1 MAISQKEQGIRR
13 RIGTDKLIGQYNID
27 DNGNYI
33 FSDIRGEEGD
43 RVELPGVED
52 LRIGYAQECLKLG
65 SFYSFDWHLVED
77 DIVVDGTPMLVD
89 NDEFLR
95 RLYGARLRLSGNNL
109 ELAINFQNTI
119 FDEVTGAQHTYIY
132 ELLQNA
138 NDYPYNGEKVNVN
151 FILSKH
157 YLFFTH
163 TGAAFNLP
171 NVVGI
176 TSINQGEKK
185 KNTETI
191 GYKGIGFK
199 TVFVNNEYVYLKSAD
214 WSFRFDKQYSEL
226 QFAGK
231 CPWALMP
238 IPTEETELDQEIKT
252 VFDSLRDDMRVRFAL
267 KHKTDASLNLPQL
280 KKVFEDNQILLFI
293 PNVASVDVIYEGKTI
308 YSIKKDEDH
317 WIVSDFTYVVP
328 EGLKKWVA
336 ENVNSGNKVPEK
348 FKEIANVKISFAVA
362 QDNGVLKPVK
372 GARVYNY
379 LPTELRLGFEFLINA
394 DFIPNGSRSG
404 LHDVEWNNHIMSQAG
419 VLFADWW
426 TGFMKNEGEY
436 DLQSVFSILPD
447 LKNTLN
453 PYASLFVKG
462 FLKRIKEIPCIPTLR
477 NGEYRLRKI
486 SDVIIDTINFF
497 KGDDPI
503 MTDDEFYGF
512 CNTNLTLVHP
522 AIRYDNN
529 CARLFEAFKQ
539 TLQNANRF
547 NGLYLD
553 KLVYSSSFSQWL
565 LNAENNIKFNS
576 YLIETGFID
585 NMRERAIFLRSD
597 GHLGI
602 AGKIYAD
609 IDCYADDLDFIKDLL
624 PRLDSAVK
632 MKLEKCSNWPKYT
645 RLFKPF
651 DTNKFSRD
659 ILENFGKYAPW
670 FIGQD
675 ESIKFIHFL
684 GVTHYQGGLPD
695 KYPFYDDAGNL
706 IYRREN
712 LYLKDVLGEKFHSRE
727 WILDD
732 WIHFIHPDYIAKD
745 EERIVKF
752 LKNRNI
758 NYLSS
763 EQCYRNFIANK
774 ERISWIA
781 NAIKDETI
789 SKDFYNYLW
798 QNTNSDFTP
807 DMRNNYT
814 ILVTDGVNE
823 DWITINNVIFRQDE
837 EWKKQSSQPWMPEK
851 CCWAIS
857 NIYFDGLS
865 DNEREE
871 FSTFIG
877 KRYIVQ
883 NCTIGGLFSS
893 FTNGK
898 VFDRIFESI
907 TTFEESKEFL
917 SFLWEYN
924 NSTYKSLSTPEF
936 KKFPVRIIGESEL
949 HPIKDYEGR
958 LFIYNDELNS
968 LYNQPWFDKESI
980 AIIDPEYA
988 EVFENKDRCTF
999 FGNMGFGKFDLLS
1012 YVRNKLLP
1020 NLNNIKDE
1028 ICTKEANLSFHHFFA
1043 SIHTKLSK
1051 EESELLQQMP
1061 IFISSP
1067 DIDEGILVD
1076 SSSNHYL
1083 PSDLLTEIIA
1093 QDIVPIEILDSIHP
1107 DYITNNQDVIYLQD
1121 TLENASISKDGFIH
1135 YIVDK
1140 ASDINSYLSDFSR
1153 NVRFWQWVIN
1163 TKVDKDQLKQLEVF
1177 YLISDSGELLSP
1189 SALYTSNEY
1198 SEAGT
1203 KEFTLRFVSGAK
1215 FVSNVYY
1222 EADDEADWS
1231 ALFKNIGVNTSTKDI
1246 LFKDVI
1252 PNLSTITDDSIILEL
1267 AKNITSVKIRL
1278 ENKDRKFYDQLAD
1291 LRLLCL
1297 DGVYRKIKDSLI
1309 SGLYYDIEI
1318 GKYPDIIITNLVSN
1332 KYIELCGENNNLRR
1346 QVLEFM
1352 KLIGDTYQCRCEN
1365 ATQLRKK
1372 KIEYFASHQSLY
1384 LSSDAHYRIITE
1396 LASDYNEDYIGIKGL
1411 LQEFGGIKLLD
1422 DFGKLHDPKT
1432 LYLSSVYNPICDFQ
1446 GHGVTGIYYVNNK
1459 YREFGN
1465 YFSGLFRTL
1474 GVKDTFRE
1482 ENIPLLANEDF
1493 AVYFWTQYADAHKSE
1508 VEGFCDYDHL
1518 HTVRC
1523 IPSFDGVKKP
1533 VELYHTSNPRLNK
1546 IIEQLPDGHLK
1557 QPRINLPSWVNLGL
1571 NRRLYIEDCLD
1582 YLTIETLDYRQD
1594 VLSWIVETPDNVVAM
1609 NRDRIMQFFDNAT
1622 WYTGGKDWRPL
1633 NGLVA
1638 LEWSDGRSPL
1648 KDNFGG
1654 NSFVCN
1660 PSNMPETKQNYDRLC
1675 SILGIRI
1682 LTEKDFQKQKAGK
1695 CSPDPVAK
1703 HEIDKRLLYIA
1714 YQIDKEKWQEIYAD
1728 FHKHLN
1734 AVDLA
1739 QCEKIRYFFNDNIT
1753 SDKIYSYID
1762 DPNKLWYV
1770 GAWDG
1775 KRFGRIIE
1783 WLLNTFQLKK
1793 HNFSYSSLEDLF
1805 EGSLNDYL
1813 QSHEGG
1819 AMPKEF
1825 LALLE
1830 ESDKTGVRVDNNAEY
1845 EEGIGEEDN
1854 GELSPDII
1862 NQGEE
1867 ARTKR
1872 RTLEKATHRTNVTE
1886 VNSEREVSTESNYN
1900 AMTETSKSSEVKEE
1914 GKAGSVPR
1922 QQSMPRQGRHS
1933 TDNIST
1939 QREKQRL
1946 VGPSSSAAPENVS
1959 SIEDKMKQKWES
1971 QRKKG
1976 VQRAKGSGYIP
1987 TEMVD
1992 MDIDL
1997 KSKTSNTPEN
2007 PGFFTDKSTPSTT
2020 SSSFRDRS
2028 SEEISRRRTEA
2039 QKIAENA
2046 QEQLDLYEIWQQ
2058 SEPYTFKWFKYLME
2072 LQFQDKD
2079 KKLPTP
2085 VQIDFHAWMAI
2096 DEKQKVLRVIE
2107 PSRNI
2112 PKWLEDAQDVVVTLL
2127 GKSSRRLYCS
2137 VLSVDGDGIEL
2148 LINPD
2153 DYPVINSF
2161 EKIRINAQN
2170 HTNFID
2176 SLQTSFLELDYDDD
2190 IKMDDTLPDNISFIY
2205 GPPGTGKTTRLV
2217 AILSDLLAKTEMSKK
2232 SLNIL
2237 ILTPTNKASD
2247 VIAEKLFDDSRC
2259 HDSLVRFGYS
2269 DSTKLLSDDSCCF
2282 QNRDTMDL
2290 NDRNDNIM
2298 VTTIARYA
2306 YDTIQPDSTPICE
2319 VKWDYII
2326 VDEAS
2331 MIDIVPITYLL
2342 HKGRGAEFIIAGD
2355 PKQITP
2361 IPQHNMPAYNIYDM
2375 VKLDSFKDA
2384 MSGNTRFPVECLT
2397 TQHRSIPVIG
2407 DLVSNFCYEGL
2418 VNNDLNRVPAKPLN
2432 LDNMNIKP
2440 INFLGFKV
2448 EEMDMLYEL
2457 SQINESAFHLYSAIF
2472 TYNMVNY
2479 TVDQIKQKYKEHYS
2493 IGIVCPYKSQAD
2505 AIQQMFENRP
2515 ISSSQCEVICG
2526 TVHKFQGDECDIM
2539 FLVLNPPPK
2548 TYSGS
2553 HINNTNIINVA
2564 MSRARDYIFFVMPE
2578 KDIDGYHI
2586 KDRLGQL
2593 IKNQDRSI
2601 HFCGDIEK
2609 LIFGDSDY
2617 IYNNTSIQCHQ
2628 PVNVFYDNRA
2638 KYEIRLSDTALD
2650 IQIND

>member
-52 LRIGYAQECLKLG
+52 LRIGYARECLKLG

-77 DIVVDGTPMLVD
+77 DIVVDGTPMVVD
-89 NDEFLR
+89 NEEFLR

-138 NDYPYNGEKVNVN
+138 NDYPYKGEKVNVY

-293 PNVASVDVIYEGKTI
+293 PNVASVDVINEGKTI
-308 YSIKKDEDH
+308 YSIKKDEAH

-348 FKEIANVKISFAVA
+348 FKEISNVKISFAVA

-419 VLFADWW
+419 ALFADWW

-497 KGDDPI
+497 KGEDPI

-512 CNTNLTLVHP
+512 CNTTLTLVHP
-522 AIRYDNN
+522 ALRYDNN

-553 KLVYSSSFSQWL
+553 KIVYSSSFSQWL

-576 YLIETGFID
+576 YLIETGFIE

-602 AGKIYAD
+602 AGKIHAD

-632 MKLEKCSNWPKYT
+632 VRLEKCSNWPKYT

-712 LYLKDVLGEKFHSRE
+712 LYLKDDLGEKFRSRE

-732 WIHFIHPDYIAKD
+732 WIHFIHPDYIAQD

-763 EQCYRNFIANK
+763 EQCYRNFIASK

-798 QNTNSDFTP
+798 RNTNSDFTP

-837 EWKKQSSQPWMPEK
+837 EWEKQSSQPWMPEK

-968 LYNQPWFDKESI
+968 LYNQPWFDKGSI
-980 AIIDPEYA
+980 AVIDPEYA

-1012 YVRNKLLP
+1012 YVRNELLP
-1020 NLNNIKDE
+1020 TLDKIKTE
-1028 ICTKEANLSFHHFFA
+1028 ISSKEANISFHRFFS

-1051 EESELLQQMP
+1051 EEAEQLQQMP

-1067 DIDEGILVD
+1067 EIEEGILVD

-1140 ASDINSYLSDFSR
+1140 ASDINSYYPISLAM
-1153 NVRFWQWVIN
+1153 
-1163 TKVDKDQLKQLEVF
+1163 
-1177 YLISDSGELLSP
+1177 SDSGNGLSIP
-1189 SALYTSNEY
+1189 
-1198 SEAGT
+1198 
-1203 KEFTLRFVSGAK
+1203 K
-1215 FVSNVYY
+1215 
-1222 EADDEADWS
+1222 
-1231 ALFKNIGVNTSTKDI
+1231 STK
-1246 LFKDVI
+1246 
-1252 PNLSTITDDSIILEL
+1252 
-1267 AKNITSVKIRL
+1267 
-1278 ENKDRKFYDQLAD
+1278 
-1291 LRLLCL
+1291 
-1297 DGVYRKIKDSLI
+1297 
-1309 SGLYYDIEI
+1309 
-1318 GKYPDIIITNLVSN
+1318 TN
-1332 KYIELCGENNNLRR
+1332 
-1346 QVLEFM
+1346 
-1352 KLIGDTYQCRCEN
+1352 
-1365 ATQLRKK
+1365 
-1372 KIEYFASHQSLY
+1372 
-1384 LSSDAHYRIITE
+1384 
-1396 LASDYNEDYIGIKGL
+1396 
-1411 LQEFGGIKLLD
+1411 
-1422 DFGKLHDPKT
+1422 
-1432 LYLSSVYNPICDFQ
+1432 
-1446 GHGVTGIYYVNNK
+1446 
-1459 YREFGN
+1459 
-1465 YFSGLFRTL
+1465 
-1474 GVKDTFRE
+1474 
-1482 ENIPLLANEDF
+1482 
-1493 AVYFWTQYADAHKSE
+1493 
-1508 VEGFCDYDHL
+1508 
-1518 HTVRC
+1518 
-1523 IPSFDGVKKP
+1523 
-1533 VELYHTSNPRLNK
+1533 
-1546 IIEQLPDGHLK
+1546 
-1557 QPRINLPSWVNLGL
+1557 
-1571 NRRLYIEDCLD
+1571 
-1582 YLTIETLDYRQD
+1582 
-1594 VLSWIVETPDNVVAM
+1594 
-1609 NRDRIMQFFDNAT
+1609 
-1622 WYTGGKDWRPL
+1622 
-1633 NGLVA
+1633 
-1638 LEWSDGRSPL
+1638 
-1648 KDNFGG
+1648 
-1654 NSFVCN
+1654 
-1660 PSNMPETKQNYDRLC
+1660 
-1675 SILGIRI
+1675 
-1682 LTEKDFQKQKAGK
+1682 
-1695 CSPDPVAK
+1695 
-1703 HEIDKRLLYIA
+1703 
-1714 YQIDKEKWQEIYAD
+1714 
-1728 FHKHLN
+1728 
-1734 AVDLA
+1734 
-1739 QCEKIRYFFNDNIT
+1739 
-1753 SDKIYSYID
+1753 
-1762 DPNKLWYV
+1762 
-1770 GAWDG
+1770 
-1775 KRFGRIIE
+1775 
-1783 WLLNTFQLKK
+1783 
-1793 HNFSYSSLEDLF
+1793 
-1805 EGSLNDYL
+1805 
-1813 QSHEGG
+1813 
-1819 AMPKEF
+1819 
-1825 LALLE
+1825 
-1830 ESDKTGVRVDNNAEY
+1830 
-1845 EEGIGEEDN
+1845 
-1854 GELSPDII
+1854 
-1862 NQGEE
+1862 
-1867 ARTKR
+1867 
-1872 RTLEKATHRTNVTE
+1872 
-1886 VNSEREVSTESNYN
+1886 
-1900 AMTETSKSSEVKEE
+1900 
-1914 GKAGSVPR
+1914 
-1922 QQSMPRQGRHS
+1922 
-1933 TDNIST
+1933 
-1939 QREKQRL
+1939 
-1946 VGPSSSAAPENVS
+1946 
-1959 SIEDKMKQKWES
+1959 
-1971 QRKKG
+1971 
-1976 VQRAKGSGYIP
+1976 
-1987 TEMVD
+1987 
-1992 MDIDL
+1992 
-1997 KSKTSNTPEN
+1997 
-2007 PGFFTDKSTPSTT
+2007 
-2020 SSSFRDRS
+2020 
-2028 SEEISRRRTEA
+2028 
-2039 QKIAENA
+2039 
-2046 QEQLDLYEIWQQ
+2046 
-2058 SEPYTFKWFKYLME
+2058 
-2072 LQFQDKD
+2072 
-2079 KKLPTP
+2079 
-2085 VQIDFHAWMAI
+2085 
-2096 DEKQKVLRVIE
+2096 
-2107 PSRNI
+2107 
-2112 PKWLEDAQDVVVTLL
+2112 
-2127 GKSSRRLYCS
+2127 
-2137 VLSVDGDGIEL
+2137 
-2148 LINPD
+2148 
-2153 DYPVINSF
+2153 
-2161 EKIRINAQN
+2161 
-2170 HTNFID
+2170 
-2176 SLQTSFLELDYDDD
+2176 
-2190 IKMDDTLPDNISFIY
+2190 
-2205 GPPGTGKTTRLV
+2205 
-2217 AILSDLLAKTEMSKK
+2217 
-2232 SLNIL
+2232 
-2237 ILTPTNKASD
+2237 
-2247 VIAEKLFDDSRC
+2247 
-2259 HDSLVRFGYS
+2259 
-2269 DSTKLLSDDSCCF
+2269 
-2282 QNRDTMDL
+2282 
-2290 NDRNDNIM
+2290 
-2298 VTTIARYA
+2298 
-2306 YDTIQPDSTPICE
+2306 
-2319 VKWDYII
+2319 
-2326 VDEAS
+2326 
-2331 MIDIVPITYLL
+2331 
-2342 HKGRGAEFIIAGD
+2342 
-2355 PKQITP
+2355 
-2361 IPQHNMPAYNIYDM
+2361 
-2375 VKLDSFKDA
+2375 
-2384 MSGNTRFPVECLT
+2384 
-2397 TQHRSIPVIG
+2397 
-2407 DLVSNFCYEGL
+2407 
-2418 VNNDLNRVPAKPLN
+2418 
-2432 LDNMNIKP
+2432 
-2440 INFLGFKV
+2440 
-2448 EEMDMLYEL
+2448 
-2457 SQINESAFHLYSAIF
+2457 
-2472 TYNMVNY
+2472 
-2479 TVDQIKQKYKEHYS
+2479 
-2493 IGIVCPYKSQAD
+2493 
-2505 AIQQMFENRP
+2505 
-2515 ISSSQCEVICG
+2515 
-2526 TVHKFQGDECDIM
+2526 
-2539 FLVLNPPPK
+2539 
-2548 TYSGS
+2548 
-2553 HINNTNIINVA
+2553 
-2564 MSRARDYIFFVMPE
+2564 
-2578 KDIDGYHI
+2578 
-2586 KDRLGQL
+2586 
-2593 IKNQDRSI
+2593 
-2601 HFCGDIEK
+2601 
-2609 LIFGDSDY
+2609 
-2617 IYNNTSIQCHQ
+2617 
-2628 PVNVFYDNRA
+2628 
-2638 KYEIRLSDTALD
+2638 
-2650 IQIND
+2650 